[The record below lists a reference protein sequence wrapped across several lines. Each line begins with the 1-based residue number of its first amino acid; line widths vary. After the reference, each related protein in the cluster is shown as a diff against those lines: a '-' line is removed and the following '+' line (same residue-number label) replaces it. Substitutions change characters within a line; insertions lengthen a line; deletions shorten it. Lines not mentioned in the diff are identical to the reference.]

1 MRRFMADLAAWLA
14 IVVDATFVGVLMF
27 FGRVVH
33 PIFYGFAAFLSLASV
48 AGGVWMWLT
57 RDEDERDED
66 DTDDDDTDDDDTD
79 DDQGGTTG
87 GGEVTQAP
95 PPVGKP
101 ARPRR
106 PRSIRHW
113 IRHPDQVRE
122 GVR

>member
-57 RDEDERDED
+57 RDNKDDEDE
-66 DTDDDDTDDDDTD
+66 DDTD

-87 GGEVTQAP
+87 GGDVTGA

-113 IRHPDQVRE
+113 YRHPDQVKQ